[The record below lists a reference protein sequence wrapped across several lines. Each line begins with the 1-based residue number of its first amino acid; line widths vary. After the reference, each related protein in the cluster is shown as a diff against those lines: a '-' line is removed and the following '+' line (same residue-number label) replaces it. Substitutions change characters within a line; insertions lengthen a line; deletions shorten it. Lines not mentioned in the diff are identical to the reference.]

1 MPIELNTLPAPAA
14 TNKTA
19 HLGRRALLGVGL
31 LAIMTMASGGL
42 IYSTIEPGEAIAS
55 DADAARR
62 LALLSKVTSW
72 SLEPRID
79 ALRATTVPPD
89 VLLVFEADVIAK
101 LDVSAVRNL
110 LEERDRTDETARQL
124 LVAALSLS
132 QSAQLD
138 GLLVRGLDGIFLD
151 ARSAMQ
157 TALAAGSRAINDL
170 AGKIVLLANQARLYN
185 PDFILIL
192 HNAAELTADPRI
204 ARVIDGVAQDNL
216 LYGLD
221 GPGVAN
227 SANEV
232 AVALHDLNRV
242 KRSRRPVFIAE
253 ILPAGAEGA
262 RAIARRKLAELGFV
276 ARIAEPKKPS

>member
-42 IYSTIEPGEAIAS
+42 IYSTIEPGEALAS
-55 DADAARR
+55 DADATRR
-62 LALLSKVTSW
+62 LALLLNVTSW

-138 GLLVRGLDGIFLD
+138 GLLVRGLDGVFLD

-204 ARVIDGVAQDNL
+204 ARVIDGAAQDNL

-227 SANEV
+227 SANEI

-242 KRSRRPVFIAE
+242 KRSGRPVFIAE
-253 ILPAGAEGA
+253 ILPAGAAGA

-276 ARIAEPKKPS
+276 ARIAEPKTPS